1 MIVDLHCC
9 CDAGR
14 RSIVDD
20 SWVST
25 AVLALLC
32 CARPLTSRQNP
43 APWAWRNGDVGQGQS
58 ALPAKRRFPRWRA
71 LFPRWHSPPI
81 GPDAP
86 CCSSKQTEYAGVFVC
101 SFYLGRRVEWS
112 GASDSLSLF
121 GAGVCSVLF
130 VYFYHLLLACL
141 SVGILD
147 QVASFSLK
155 TSGLKS
161 FTFFCLLV
169 FSRNGNFVKS

>member
-9 CDAGR
+9 SDAGR
-14 RSIVDD
+14 RSIVD
-20 SWVST
+20 SWVSP

-43 APWAWRNGDVGQGQS
+43 PPWAWRNGDVGQGQS

-86 CCSSKQTEYAGVFVC
+86 CCSSKQTEYSGVFVF

-112 GASDSLSLF
+112 GPSDSLSL
-121 GAGVCSVLF
+121 SLSLVLAF
-130 VYFYHLLLACL
+130 VRSCL
-141 SVGILD
+141 
-147 QVASFSLK
+147 F
-155 TSGLKS
+155 TSITSCLPV
-161 FTFFCLLV
+161 CLLEY
-169 FSRNGNFVKS
+169 

>member
-1 MIVDLHCC
+1 MTRAAAPLLTTR
-9 CDAGR
+9 G
-14 RSIVDD
+14 
-20 SWVST
+20 SWVFT

-86 CCSSKQTEYAGVFVC
+86 CCSSKQTEYSGVFVC

-112 GASDSLSLF
+112 GASDSLTLSLSLWCWRLF
-121 GAGVCSVLF
+121 GLVCLLLSPPVCWNIRSGRFVFTQNIRAEKFYFFLF
-130 VYFYHLLLACL
+130 V
-141 SVGILD
+141 
-147 QVASFSLK
+147 SFFK
-155 TSGLKS
+155 ERQ
-161 FTFFCLLV
+161 FREIV
-169 FSRNGNFVKS
+169 VIR

>member
-9 CDAGR
+9 SDAGR
-14 RSIVDD
+14 RSIVD
-20 SWVST
+20 SWVSP

-43 APWAWRNGDVGQGQS
+43 PPWAWRNGDVGQGQS

-86 CCSSKQTEYAGVFVC
+86 CCSSKQTEYSGVFVC

-121 GAGVCSVLF
+121 GVGVCSVLF
-130 VYFYHLLLACL
+130 VYFYHLLSACL
-141 SVGILD
+141 SVRILD

-155 TSGLKS
+155 TSGVES
-161 FTFFCLLV
+161 F
-169 FSRNGNFVKS
+169 FSRNSIS

>member
-14 RSIVDD
+14 RSIVGD

-86 CCSSKQTEYAGVFVC
+86 CCSSKQTEYSGVFVC
-101 SFYLGRRVEWS
+101 SFYLGRRVQWS
-112 GASDSLSLF
+112 GASDSLSL
-121 GAGVCSVLF
+121 SLVLAF
-130 VYFYHLLLACL
+130 VRSCL
-141 SVGILD
+141 
-147 QVASFSLK
+147 F
-155 TSGLKS
+155 TSITSCLPV
-161 FTFFCLLV
+161 CLL
-169 FSRNGNFVKS
+169 RY